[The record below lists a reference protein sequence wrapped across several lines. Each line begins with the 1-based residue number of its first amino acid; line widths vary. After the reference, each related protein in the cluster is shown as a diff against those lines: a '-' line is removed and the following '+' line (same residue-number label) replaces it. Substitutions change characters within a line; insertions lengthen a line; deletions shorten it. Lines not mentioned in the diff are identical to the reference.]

1 MELPSAE
8 VEDGDFSRGHA
19 GDVGDRSVGTDQ
31 NFAGLL
37 RHVERFHNL
46 ESFQID
52 GDGAVRAWK
61 DSEEKAAVGS
71 GLGGVGVIGN
81 ADPVADFVGSGIDDG
96 DARSVLI
103 VGENVSAVGR
113 DGNAL
118 HRLGDRDGG
127 DELAIGDVYDA
138 DRAGVDVGGVGA
150 ADVFTLH
157 EHVRFVLPGA

>member
-8 VEDGDFSRGHA
+8 VEDGEFSRGHA

-52 GDGAVRAWK
+52 GYCTVRAWK

-71 GLGGVGVIGN
+71 GLGSVGVIGN
-81 ADPVADFVGSGIDDG
+81 VDPVADFVGSGIDDG
-96 DARSVLI
+96 DAQSILI
-103 VGENVSAVGR
+103 VGEDARAIGG

-127 DELAIGDVYDA
+127 DELAIADVYDA
-138 DRAGVDVGGVGA
+138 DRAGVDGGGVSA
-150 ADVFTLH
+150 AAVFT
-157 EHVRFVLPGA
+157 